1 MAKDQTQMEPHQEA
15 AAIVAEETPK
25 TDDAAPVLGGVTE
38 ETPKN
43 QRNEDGDITINIDNP
58 VADGVQET
66 ETETNEE
73 PQDQT
78 KEEEAPKE
86 EVAEIAPPV
95 LEKITDEENNTDEGG
110 VAGQPEAS
118 NSASE
123 PQEIQAQNQT
133 QELPEGVDKLIQFIE
148 ETGGTVND
156 WMRLNLDIDSVDDTT
171 LVREYYK
178 SKYPSNSEDRL
189 NRRIQKDF
197 SYNEESDDAD
207 LIQDKKDLFEDT
219 VFEAKKHLEEQKG
232 KYYAELKSRRQSQ
245 LPESAQEAISYFE
258 EQKQL
263 SEQNQQLTKVFL
275 DRTDKLFNDD
285 FKGFDFK
292 VGDDKF
298 RFKVND
304 VAKVKEHQSDLMNF
318 VTKFVGEDGTITDP
332 AGYHKAIFVAN
343 NADLLAQH
351 FYEMGKAE
359 GIQEVGKS
367 ANNIDMGS
375 RQDHGNNVGSAPKTT
390 ARVVDGSGS
399 SGNKL
404 KINWT
409 PKSK

>member
-25 TDDAAPVLGGVTE
+25 TDDAAPVLVGVTE

-123 PQEIQAQNQT
+123 PQEIQAKNQT

-156 WMRLNLDIDSVDDTT
+156 WMRLNLDIDSVDDAT

-197 SYNEESDDAD
+197 AYNEESDDAD

-219 VFEAKKHLEEQKG
+219 VFEAKKYLEEQKG

-304 VAKVKEHQSDLMNF
+304 AAKVKEQQSDLMNF
-318 VTKFVGEDGTITDP
+318 VSKFVGEDGTITNP

>member
-25 TDDAAPVLGGVTE
+25 TDDAAPVLGGAQE

-118 NSASE
+118 NSASK
-123 PQEIQAQNQT
+123 PQEVQAQNQT
-133 QELPEGVDKLIQFIE
+133 QELPEGVDKLVQFIE

-156 WMRLNLDIDSVDDTT
+156 WMRLNLDLDSVDDNT

-189 NRRIQKDF
+189 NRRIKKDF
-197 SYNEESDDAD
+197 SYNEDTDDAD

-390 ARVVDGSGS
+390 ARVVGDSPS

>member
-15 AAIVAEETPK
+15 AAIVAEETPN

-58 VADGVQET
+58 VTDGVQET

-118 NSASE
+118 NSASK
-123 PQEIQAQNQT
+123 PQEVQAQNQT
-133 QELPEGVDKLIQFIE
+133 QELPEGVDKLVQFIE

-156 WMRLNLDIDSVDDTT
+156 WMRLNLDLDSVDDNT

-189 NRRIQKDF
+189 NRRIKKDF
-197 SYNEESDDAD
+197 SYNEDTDDAD

>member
-78 KEEEAPKE
+78 HEEEAPKE